1 MSSAPVAFETSVLT
15 TLSGVFSDE
24 EVVHRMEDLLTHYN
38 YFQGFFSETQSQRL
52 IQTIAQT
59 MVRKRIAFLTGS
71 PPAKASTRETPKQ
84 TFPKETKA
92 QKLAGA
98 MEILSKKSAVDKL
111 REQQQGEEW
120 TCATCTYANSSLV
133 KNCAVCEQP
142 NLS

>member
-1 MSSAPVAFETSVLT
+1 MAAPAVPFETSVLT

-24 EVVHRMEDLLTHYN
+24 EAAHRMEDLLTHYN
-38 YFQGFFSETQSQRL
+38 YFQGFFSETQSRRL

-71 PPAKASTRETPKQ
+71 PPAKTSARKTPEQ
-84 TFPKETKA
+84 SFPKETKA
-92 QKLAGA
+92 QKLASA
-98 MEILSKKSAVDKL
+98 MEILSKKNTVDQHHEGTK
-111 REQQQGEEW
+111 EW